1 MQGMLGKRGV
11 DWMKRRS
18 KIKFTQIHVS
28 IPVRLLEDFDETI
41 GYDHSRS
48 KKIAWL
54 IHNHL
59 NDDGKMIQDT
69 STRQLMAAITA
80 RDDCDNTLRVLLLQ
94 VLSQSS

>member
-1 MQGMLGKRGV
+1 MS
-11 DWMKRRS
+11 RRN
-18 KIKFTQIHVS
+18 KQRCTAIHVT
-28 IPVRLLEDFDETI
+28 IPNRLLEDFDETI
-41 GYDHSRS
+41 GYEHSRS

-54 IHNHL
+54 MHNHL
-59 NDDGKMIQDT
+59 NDDGKMIADA

>member
-1 MQGMLGKRGV
+1 MLGKRGV
-11 DWMKRRS
+11 DWMSRRN
-18 KIKFTQIHVS
+18 KQRCVAIHVT

-41 GYDHSRS
+41 GYAHSRS

-54 IHNHL
+54 MKCHMS
-59 NDDGKMIQDT
+59 DDGKMVEDCT
-69 STRQLMAAITA
+69 TRQLMAAITN